1 MMKRFFRWIRK
12 TIKPASKEINPMM
25 VLLDKIARTE
35 SQEFSCDD
43 VHAVLAEFA
52 ERRQQ
57 GEAVS
62 HLMPKV
68 QQHLELCPDCR
79 EEYEALLMAMEAEN
93 ELI

>member
-1 MMKRFFRWIRK
+1 MKRFFRWIRK
-12 TIKPASKEINPMM
+12 TIKPASKEIDPVVM
-25 VLLDKIARTE
+25 LLNKIAHTE
-35 SQEFSCDD
+35 SQEISCDD

-57 GEAVS
+57 GEDVS

-79 EEYEALLMAMEAEN
+79 EEFEALLLAIKAEN